1 MKLDKIQYIDRKT
14 KEILVENV
22 PGEGF
27 LKFLYHNPFG
37 KLPLELVVKRKM
49 LSSFYG
55 KLMDRKSSTKKI
67 KDFVENNN
75 INMEESAK
83 KIEEFSSFNDFF
95 YRKLKPNTRK
105 IGDGVVSPADG
116 KIIGFEKVE
125 EWDSF
130 FVKGTEFSLKKYLN
144 DDRLFNKYKNGSMI
158 IVRLAPA
165 DYHRYHFPLS
175 GKVGT
180 RNKINGYYY
189 SVSPYAIKD
198 NFKIFCDNKREIT
211 TLETE
216 NYGDVIISEIGAT
229 MVGGIEQTYIP
240 NRDVKKGE
248 EKGYFTFGGS
258 SVLLLFEPG
267 KIKIDNDILE
277 NTKKGYE
284 TKVSMGEKI
293 GE

>member
-37 KLPLELVVKRKM
+37 KLPLELVVKRKI

-75 INMEESAK
+75 INIEESAK

-105 IGDGVVSPADG
+105 IEDGIVSPADG

>member
-1 MKLDKIQYIDRKT
+1 MKLDKIQYIDRRT

-37 KLPLELVVKRKM
+37 KLPLELVVKRKI

-95 YRKLKPNTRK
+95 YRKLKPNARK
-105 IGDGVVSPADG
+105 IEDGVVSPADG

-216 NYGDVIISEIGAT
+216 NYGDIIISEIGAT

-267 KIKIDNDILE
+267 KIKIDKDILE

>member
-1 MKLDKIQYIDRKT
+1 
-14 KEILVENV
+14 
-22 PGEGF
+22 
-27 LKFLYHNPFG
+27 
-37 KLPLELVVKRKM
+37 
-49 LSSFYG
+49 
-55 KLMDRKSSTKKI
+55 
-67 KDFVENNN
+67 
-75 INMEESAK
+75 
-83 KIEEFSSFNDFF
+83 
-95 YRKLKPNTRK
+95 
-105 IGDGVVSPADG
+105 
-116 KIIGFEKVE
+116 
-125 EWDSF
+125 
-130 FVKGTEFSLKKYLN
+130 
-144 DDRLFNKYKNGSMI
+144 
-158 IVRLAPA
+158 
-165 DYHRYHFPLS
+165 
-175 GKVGT
+175 VGT